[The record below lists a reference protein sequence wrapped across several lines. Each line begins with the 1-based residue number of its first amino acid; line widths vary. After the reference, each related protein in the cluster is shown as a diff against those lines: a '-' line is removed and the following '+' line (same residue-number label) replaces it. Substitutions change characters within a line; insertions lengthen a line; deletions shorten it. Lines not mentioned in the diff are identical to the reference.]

1 MDPHTL
7 RIHRFQFGFGGE
19 DEHLDVGKCV
29 PRVALTGTEDAASR
43 RRNYISRTGRGKD
56 RQIW

>member
-1 MDPHTL
+1 MNPDTL
-7 RIHRFQFGFGGE
+7 RIHRLQFGLGGE
-19 DEHLDVGKCV
+19 DKHLDVGKCV

-43 RRNYISRTGRGKD
+43 KRNHIKRTGRVGD